1 MVPFLVTNYV
11 ECFFLGN
18 VDHSFVSFVK
28 CLIGLQSCF
37 LVTPNG
43 ACLGSALVTLRHRLH
58 EYCGGGGGAGGSGH
72 GAGAGRKGLLSQ
84 DNLTSM
90 SL

>member
-11 ECFFLGN
+11 EYFFLGN

-37 LVTPNG
+37 LVTF
-43 ACLGSALVTLRHRLH
+43 LGVWLIYNVVLV
-58 EYCGGGGGAGGSGH
+58 SGVQQSESVVRIH
-72 GAGAGRKGLLSQ
+72 AFILF
-84 DNLTSM
+84 
-90 SL
+90 

>member
-37 LVTPNG
+37 LVTFIGVWLIYNVV
-43 ACLGSALVTLRHRLH
+43 LV
-58 EYCGGGGGAGGSGH
+58 SGVQRSESVVH
-72 GAGAGRKGLLSQ
+72 IHAFILF
-84 DNLTSM
+84 
-90 SL
+90 

>member
-11 ECFFLGN
+11 EYFFLGN

-37 LVTPNG
+37 LVTFIGVWLIYNVV
-43 ACLGSALVTLRHRLH
+43 LV
-58 EYCGGGGGAGGSGH
+58 SGVQQSESVVRIH
-72 GAGAGRKGLLSQ
+72 AFILF
-84 DNLTSM
+84 
-90 SL
+90 

>member
-37 LVTPNG
+37 LVTFIGVWLIYNVV
-43 ACLGSALVTLRHRLH
+43 LV
-58 EYCGGGGGAGGSGH
+58 SGV
-72 GAGAGRKGLLSQ
+72 Q
-84 DNLTSM
+84 
-90 SL
+90 

>member
-1 MVPFLVTNYV
+1 MAGVATL
-11 ECFFLGN
+11 L
-18 VDHSFVSFVK
+18 
-28 CLIGLQSCF
+28 LQ
-37 LVTPNG
+37 LPGGPHAPNG

-58 EYCGGGGGAGGSGH
+58 EYGGGGGGGGGH
-72 GAGAGRKGLLSQ
+72 GGGGGRKGLLSQ